1 LSIEMNPFFI
11 FPAYKH
17 PKPMHGHLIIDRGRG
32 EDRGEGAREEKG
44 RKEGGKEEG
53 GREGGGREEMRR
65 GKKRKGEG
73 EGAAGRTHEQ
83 GFVQTPNHSLQ
94 SIVTEY
100 HRNED

>member
-1 LSIEMNPFFI
+1 MNPFFI

-53 GREGGGREEMRR
+53 GRGCGVCLRSHNWYRVRAMMKPQAVWSRE
-65 GKKRKGEG
+65 
-73 EGAAGRTHEQ
+73 
-83 GFVQTPNHSLQ
+83 
-94 SIVTEY
+94 
-100 HRNED
+100 